1 MKRRDYRALVVD
13 IRRLRPVVVVVLTSF
28 TLVPSFVEM
37 ATQSLSALTVLSRF
51 AEGLVVIGAL
61 VWGASA
67 VVLHYARVQVESEG
81 RGDQEAGT
89 LL

>member
-13 IRRLRPVVVVVLTSF
+13 IRRLRPVVVVLTSF